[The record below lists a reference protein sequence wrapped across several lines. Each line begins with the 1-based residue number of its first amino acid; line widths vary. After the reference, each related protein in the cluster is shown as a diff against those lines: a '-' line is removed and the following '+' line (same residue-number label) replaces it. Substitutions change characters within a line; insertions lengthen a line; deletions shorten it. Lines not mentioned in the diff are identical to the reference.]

1 MFVLEP
7 AEAAKH
13 SRKLL
18 PYIHHYYSVTFKILY
33 WPHALQISMGCFTR
47 LTPKMVCKTRASI
60 FKMIIFLGKNGSDN
74 TCTFR
79 IVSVHFFRCYF
90 ICDLIVGSICLLIS
104 GYILVKVGSTGPSMP
119 SSLIKRREEKVGV
132 SLWVTIY
139 VNMNKENHW
148 FVPQVWEESGLMYL
162 ALLLRTPSTAGDRN

>member
-79 IVSVHFFRCYF
+79 NVSVHFFRCYF

-104 GYILVKVGSTGPSMP
+104 GYILVKVGSTGPSTP

-132 SLWVTIY
+132 SL
-139 VNMNKENHW
+139 
-148 FVPQVWEESGLMYL
+148 
-162 ALLLRTPSTAGDRN
+162 